1 MFWSVSAA
9 WDSDSLSLGRTV
21 LVLQKVAGQ
30 RCQAILHML
39 LWWFLHPAAALPGA
53 GSASTLNS
61 APPRRNHLPP
71 LHPDTG
77 IVWMRY
83 QQMAGIQDY
92 FFLIFFFKWS
102 GTQMALFL
110 LSQSLT
116 EMWTQTCLNWE
127 AQPRSMFRKSC
138 RNYCTDQFSLNQSHT
153 WQRFPCPAF
162 IWMGGFV
169 PLVPTSP
176 HLMPV
181 TNTFPEV
188 QQAAP
193 QKLCA
198 TVSNTHATLGE
209 ILTVS
214 FKKYCICSLP
224 PPHAR
229 CCLRAHKTSQILRFS
244 QPPPTPVAP
253 SPPGHRGGGTWPIT
267 SHWAVAS
274 CGMDWKRPTALIPAG
289 ATNWRKSDT
298 FWLQFID
305 NKPLTVLN

>member
-1 MFWSVSAA
+1 MGLRFTLSGQDCFGTTEGGWTEMPSHPARALLVVSGSSSSTPRSRQCFHSEQRISPQKSSPSSA
-9 WDSDSLSLGRTV
+9 SRYRDSLD
-21 LVLQKVAGQ
+21 
-30 RCQAILHML
+30 AI
-39 LWWFLHPAAALPGA
+39 
-53 GSASTLNS
+53 SADGWHS
-61 APPRRNHLPP
+61 RFF
-71 LHPDTG
+71 
-77 IVWMRY
+77 
-83 QQMAGIQDY
+83 Y
-92 FFLIFFFKWS
+92 FILFFKWS
-102 GTQMALFL
+102 GTQMVLFL

-127 AQPRSMFRKSC
+127 AQPGSMFLKSC

-193 QKLCA
+193 QKLRA

-224 PPHAR
+224 PPHTR

-274 CGMDWKRPTALIPAG
+274 SGKYWKRPTALIPAG

-298 FWLQFID
+298 LWLQFID